1 MIDAI
6 RKAIL
11 NALNDLLGSVT
22 KLDWIEEEL
31 EGVGKLAIDVSGS
44 NFFNALIAV
53 GSSLLLCMFFIHLL
67 ESALK
72 DRNDPDSLVKEIAM
86 LGVYAIV
93 IVCLPSIINSC
104 VTIID
109 GVLNLVNKGIL
120 PITEKGGTPLTEI
133 SQYKTN
139 DEKLITMV
147 FDAVIFKIVG
157 TIIMFV
163 VKCVCS
169 VVVITIKIE
178 IAIRTAL
185 MPLAVG
191 FIAEDGWRGPG
202 GRYIKKWCACFF
214 QCVIMALAFKAY
226 GLVVISSMGSKADG
240 GAGSFFVAVLAGG
253 FALVGICTKSG
264 QLANDVMGI

>member
-6 RKAIL
+6 KKAIID
-11 NALNDLLGSVT
+11 ALNNAYASVT
-22 KLDWIEEEL
+22 DLSWVNKEL
-31 EGVGKLAIDVSGS
+31 AGVGDLANDAADSGI
-44 NFFNALIAV
+44 FAIMQTV
-53 GSSLLLCMFFIHLL
+53 GTSLLLCMFFIHLL

-72 DRNDPDSLVKEIAM
+72 DRNDPDSLFKEIAM

-93 IVCLPSIINSC
+93 ILFLQDIIENC
-104 VTIID
+104 VSIID
-109 GVLNLVNKGIL
+109 GVLALSINAPLYGSEDL
-120 PITEKGGTPLTEI
+120 SQELTE
-133 SQYKTN
+133 YET
-139 DEKLITMV
+139 DKLIVMV

-157 TIIMFV
+157 TIVMFV

-178 IAIRTAL
+178 IVVRTVL

-214 QCVIMALAFKAY
+214 QCVIITLASRAY
-226 GLVVISSMGSKADG
+226 GMVVYHSMGNAASG

-264 QLANDVMGI
+264 QLANDVMGT